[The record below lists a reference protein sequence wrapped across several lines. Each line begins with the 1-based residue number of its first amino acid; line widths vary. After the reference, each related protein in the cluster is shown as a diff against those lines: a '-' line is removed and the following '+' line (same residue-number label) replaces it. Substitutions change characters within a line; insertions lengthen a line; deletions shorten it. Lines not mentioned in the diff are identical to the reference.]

1 MYKLNHILIVDDD
14 EINNVFTQIILEDAD
29 VSRRI
34 SVCQS
39 VPEAFDFLHNAV
51 MQQGPSFPDLI
62 LLDLSMPVQDGFSF
76 LEEYYRAGYHESQ
89 QAVVSILSSSEEEES
104 IKRALSYG
112 VVRGFLQKP
121 LSLVMLQNQLS
132 TTVQVNS

>member
-29 VSRRI
+29 ISHSV

-39 VPEAFDFLHNAV
+39 VHEALDFLHNAV

-62 LLDLSMPVQDGFSF
+62 LLDLSMPDQDGFSF
-76 LEEYYRAGYHESQ
+76 LEEYYKAGYHESQ
-89 QAVVSILSSSEEEES
+89 QAVVSILSSSEEEETVN
-104 IKRALSYG
+104 RALTYG
-112 VVRGFLQKP
+112 IVRGFLQKP
-121 LSLVMLQNQLS
+121 LSLVMLQNLLS

>member
-29 VSRRI
+29 ISHRI

-39 VPEAFDFLHNAV
+39 VPEAFDFLHNAA

-62 LLDLSMPVQDGFSF
+62 LLDLSMPDQDGFSF
-76 LEEYYRAGYHESQ
+76 LEEYYKAGYHESQ
-89 QAVVSILSSSEEEES
+89 QAAVSILSSSEEEET
-104 IKRALSYG
+104 IHRALTYS
-112 VVRGFLQKP
+112 VVKGFLQKP
-121 LSLVMLQNQLS
+121 LSLVMLHNQLS
-132 TTVQVNS
+132 TTDHVNS